1 MNKLKILIVE
11 GDEVQIRK
19 FVNYLDDNKNIE
31 IKYLTIDT
39 YKKKTITNLLH
50 NLGISSNI
58 NGYKYI
64 IKAIELLIK
73 NDEKNISK
81 LYKNIAASYNT
92 KVSNIESSI
101 RYAIDRSWNRGNIE
115 LINNIFG
122 YSIDISKVK
131 PTNTEYLTSIKD
143 IIVNDNY
150 RINKFDK

>member
-143 IIVNDNY
+143 IIINDNY

>member
-143 IIVNDNY
+143 IIVNDDY